1 MTQVFLI
8 RSALDIVLGVPVI
21 IERGKWHK
29 ILSRDHKNYLSCG
42 GSNKRVSYERF
53 FLEICAVPTNS
64 FEFES
69 LLYHNL
75 FSLFFSFFQKQ
86 TTEIQNSLLMK
97 YDNDSVNKM
106 EVPIINGQPYLQVI
120 F

>member
-64 FEFES
+64 LEFEI
-69 LLYHNL
+69 LLYHIVFIILL
-75 FSLFFSFFQKQ
+75 FLSE
-86 TTEIQNSLLMK
+86 TNDRDTEFTPDEI
-97 YDNDSVNKM
+97 
-106 EVPIINGQPYLQVI
+106 
-120 F
+120 